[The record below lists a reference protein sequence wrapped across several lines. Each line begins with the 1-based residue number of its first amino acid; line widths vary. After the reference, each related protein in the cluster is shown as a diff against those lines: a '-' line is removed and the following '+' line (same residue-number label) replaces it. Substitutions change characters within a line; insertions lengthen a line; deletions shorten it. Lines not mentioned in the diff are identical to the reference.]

1 MLTGPVP
8 SESSIKSSPIGL
20 WSSSASVTHT
30 NLVTSPPV
38 AEPTAAPV
46 AAWSKNEPSALV
58 DVASPSNGTGYTSA
72 SSAMEPVIA

>member
-1 MLTGPVP
+1 M
-8 SESSIKSSPIGL
+8 
-20 WSSSASVTHT
+20 
-30 NLVTSPPV
+30 VTSPPV